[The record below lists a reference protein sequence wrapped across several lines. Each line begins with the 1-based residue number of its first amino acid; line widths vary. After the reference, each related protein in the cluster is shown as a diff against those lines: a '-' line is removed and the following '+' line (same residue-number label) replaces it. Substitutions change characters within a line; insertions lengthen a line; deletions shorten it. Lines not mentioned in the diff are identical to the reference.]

1 MLRLTLSRRS
11 GTAETDFIPRR
22 LVIAGWTG
30 RDPATVRAHIDE
42 LALLG
47 VAPPARTPLA
57 YRIASRLLTVDDRIE
72 VLGTKTS
79 GEAEFVLL
87 EHQGELWVGV
97 GSDHTCRALETTSV
111 PASKQVCAKPMGRRL
126 WPLREVEDHWD
137 RLELRSYVVQEGRTL
152 LYQSSELRHVLPPAA
167 LLALCREERID
178 FTESAMFCG
187 TVPLQGACT
196 SPQAFVC
203 QLRDPI
209 LDRMLECRYAIR
221 VLDETCEPRGA
232 THA

>member
-1 MLRLTLSRRS
+1 MLRLTLARRS
-11 GTAETDFIPRR
+11 ASTDTDFTPRN

-42 LALLG
+42 LAALG

-57 YRIASRLLTVDDRIE
+57 YRIASSLLTVEARID

-87 EHQGELWVGV
+87 EHEGELWVGV
-97 GSDHTCRALETTSV
+97 GSDHTCRALEAVSV
-111 PASKQVCAKPMGRRL
+111 PASKQCCAKPMGRVL
-126 WPLREVEDHWD
+126 WPFHEVEAHWD
-137 RLELRSYVVQEGRTL
+137 RLELRSYVVQDGRTL

-178 FTESAMFCG
+178 LAGSAMFCG

-196 SPQAFVC
+196 SAQAFVC
-203 QLRDPI
+203 QLRDPV

-221 VLDETCEPRGA
+221 VLDQTLEPRGA